1 MAEFNL
7 YPRFDADESGPD
19 EARWFL
25 DSYTDREAVSLA
37 SDDAD
42 PPSDPDVVTLNEFLE
57 VGDVDVFAEL
67 YMELKSEPEVYDV
80 SLWGP
85 TAERFPV
92 LVEHYALQQISAPDL
107 YEFYALDSQVTMV
120 ICESEAQAQQ
130 LRRDVP
136 PPALG

>member
-7 YPRFDADESGPD
+7 YPRFDADEVGPD
-19 EARWFL
+19 EARDRL
-25 DSYTDREAVSLA
+25 DSETDREAISLGT
-37 SDDAD
+37 DETD
-42 PPSDPDVVTLNEFLE
+42 PPSDSGIIALTDFLE
-57 VGDVDVFAEL
+57 IDDVDAFAEL
-67 YMELKSEPEVYDV
+67 YMEFKERPEVHDI

-85 TAERFPV
+85 TAERYPV

-107 YEFYALDSQVTMV
+107 YEFHALDSQVTMV
-120 ICESEAQAQQ
+120 ICESEAQAEQ